1 MGKRE
6 GTYYK
11 TMRALQ
17 QRKKKKQEE
26 IESIEQEFLKVVK
39 NERKFWAKLGHCSI
53 CFDEGKTEWHH
64 IISQHRCREIGKEYL
79 IHSRSNVVEI
89 FRECHDNTT
98 ASLRRAAFEEK
109 GITQTKKVK
118 NHSGPVTEAQRNY
131 IIKLGGQDSMKEEMT
146 RGEASALIDALKE
159 VKDNE

>member
-17 QRKKKKQEE
+17 QRKQKKQDE
-26 IESIEQEFLKVVK
+26 INEIEQEFLKVVK
-39 NERKFWAKLGHCSI
+39 EERQFWDKQGHCSI
-53 CFDEGKTEWHH
+53 CFAEGKTEWHH
-64 IISQHRCREIGKEYL
+64 IISQHRCREIEKEYL
-79 IHSRSNVVEI
+79 IHSRSNVVEVCK
-89 FRECHDNTT
+89 ECHDNTT

-109 GITQTKKVK
+109 GISTTKTVR
-118 NHSGPVTEAQRNY
+118 NPDGPITEKQKDY
-131 IIKLGGQDSMKEEMT
+131 IIKLGGEPSDVIT

-159 VKDNE
+159 GK

>member
-1 MGKRE
+1 MGKKE

-11 TMRALQ
+11 TLRALQ

-26 IESIEQEFLKVVK
+26 IEAIEQEFLKVVK
-39 NERKFWAKLGHCSI
+39 SERQFWEKQGHCSI
-53 CFDEGKTEWHH
+53 CFSEGKTEWHH

-79 IHSRSNVVEI
+79 IHSRSNVVEVCK
-89 FRECHDNTT
+89 ECHDNTT

-109 GITQTKKVK
+109 GISTTKTVR
-118 NHSGPVTEAQRNY
+118 NPDGAVTDAQRNY
-131 IIKLGGQDSMKEEMT
+131 IIKLGGEASITEEMT

-159 VKDNE
+159 AERNG